1 VVPLYPA
8 AVAGGPDDAE
18 AAFRL
23 GVLALQSGRHEQS
36 IPLFAR
42 AAALAPGN
50 PACHANLGEAQRRC
64 GRLEDATDA
73 LLRAVSLGSRLAQ
86 PVHGLGL
93 VLRDRHALQGAL
105 ACFERAA
112 ELDPALPGIQATIAS
127 ARTAVAQ
134 GDTSP
139 LSALAV
145 PAGASLSAAALMALA
160 RPLAGEGRL
169 EDAARL
175 LVLATDLQPGLAAAH
190 HDLGLL
196 YASLGRVREAAAS
209 YRRALEIEP
218 GAANAR
224 HALASALL
232 RGGRL
237 DEALASFRDAADARA
252 DHAPYRSDVV
262 FHAHFHPGWDARA
275 ILEEAR
281 SWDRAHAAPLAA
293 AQIARPPRQR
303 EPGARLR
310 VGYVSPNFRMHCQA
324 FFLFPLLSHHDRE
337 RVEVFCY
344 SDVQRPDDWTR
355 QLLGLAE
362 HARGIASVPD
372 DVVAEQIRAD
382 GIDVLVDLTMHMDR
396 GRLLLFARKPA
407 PVQACWLAYPGT
419 TGLGAMDFRL
429 TDPHLDPPGS
439 DAGVYSEES
448 IRLPDT
454 FWCYDPLARDDGVSA
469 LPAIEQ
475 GHVQFGCLN
484 NFVKVSEGAI
494 ALWARVL
501 QQVPGSR
508 MTVLAPA
515 GEARDMARGLFGAH
529 GVEPG
534 RIDFVDYR
542 PRPEYLD
549 TYRSIDLCLDTVPY
563 GGHTT
568 SLDAWWMGV
577 PVVTLVGSTVAGR
590 AGLSQAANLG
600 LTELAAESAEAFV
613 TIAVDLGKDLGRLAE
628 LRAGLRARMERSPL
642 MDAKRFATA
651 IEDAYHEM
659 WRRRVYER

>member
-1 VVPLYPA
+1 
-8 AVAGGPDDAE
+8 
-18 AAFRL
+18 
-23 GVLALQSGRHEQS
+23 
-36 IPLFAR
+36 
-42 AAALAPGN
+42 
-50 PACHANLGEAQRRC
+50 
-64 GRLEDATDA
+64 
-73 LLRAVSLGSRLAQ
+73 
-86 PVHGLGL
+86 
-93 VLRDRHALQGAL
+93 
-105 ACFERAA
+105 
-112 ELDPALPGIQATIAS
+112 
-127 ARTAVAQ
+127 
-134 GDTSP
+134 
-139 LSALAV
+139 
-145 PAGASLSAAALMALA
+145 
-160 RPLAGEGRL
+160 
-169 EDAARL
+169 
-175 LVLATDLQPGLAAAH
+175 
-190 HDLGLL
+190 
-196 YASLGRVREAAAS
+196 
-209 YRRALEIEP
+209 
-218 GAANAR
+218 
-224 HALASALL
+224 
-232 RGGRL
+232 
-237 DEALASFRDAADARA
+237 
-252 DHAPYRSDVV
+252 
-262 FHAHFHPGWDARA
+262 
-275 ILEEAR
+275 
-281 SWDRAHAAPLAA
+281 
-293 AQIARPPRQR
+293 
-303 EPGARLR
+303 
-310 VGYVSPNFRMHCQA
+310 
-324 FFLFPLLSHHDRE
+324 
-337 RVEVFCY
+337 
-344 SDVQRPDDWTR
+344 
-355 QLLGLAE
+355 
-362 HARGIASVPD
+362 
-372 DVVAEQIRAD
+372 
-382 GIDVLVDLTMHMDR
+382 
-396 GRLLLFARKPA
+396 
-407 PVQACWLAYPGT
+407 
-419 TGLGAMDFRL
+419 MDFRL